1 MAIADVLV
9 GTKELV
15 DLFGISSRRIEQL
28 RAEGIIESE
37 GKPARYKLVPTLKRY
52 IKYLSDKANGREKKQ
67 TTAQQEEEKLK
78 AEVRIKK
85 AKAETAEL
93 ELDELQGKMHRAED
107 VEAIVTGHVYEVRS
121 MLMAMPG
128 KLAIDLA
135 ALNTPAEVSERVR
148 QEVYYILEHLS
159 TAEYNP
165 EEYRRRVLERQG
177 WNTQQEGEDV
187 TPDDE

>member
-1 MAIADVLV
+1 MAIADELV

-37 GKPARYKLVPTLKRY
+37 GKPARYRLVPTLKRY

-85 AKAETAEL
+85 AKAKTAEL

-135 ALNTPAEVSERVR
+135 ALNTPAR
-148 QEVYYILEHLS
+148 
-159 TAEYNP
+159 T
-165 EEYRRRVLERQG
+165 VLRATSPG
-177 WNTQQEGEDV
+177 SV
-187 TPDDE
+187 TPRLRITSTTMMPKARPARASMVL

>member
-1 MAIADVLV
+1 MFTKEPV
-9 GTKELV
+9 GTKEV
-15 DLFGISSRRIEQL
+15 ANVFGVSTRRIEQL
-28 RAEGIIESE
+28 KAEGIIQ
-37 GKPARYKLVPTLKRY
+37 GTGRPTKYDPEPTIRAY

-85 AKAETAEL
+85 AKAKTAEL

-148 QEVYYILEHLS
+148 QEV
-159 TAEYNP
+159 
-165 EEYRRRVLERQG
+165 
-177 WNTQQEGEDV
+177 
-187 TPDDE
+187 

>member
-1 MAIADVLV
+1 MAIADGTV
-9 GTKELV
+9 GTKELAE
-15 DLFGISSRRIEQL
+15 LFGVSTRRVDQL
-28 RAEGIIESE
+28 RAEGIVE
-37 GKPARYKLVPTLKRY
+37 GTGRPTKYQLVPTIKRY
-52 IKYLSDKANGREKKQ
+52 IKYLSDKAAGREKKQ

-85 AKAETAEL
+85 AKAKTAEL

-107 VEAIVTGHVYEVRS
+107 VEAVVTGHVYEVRS

-128 KLAIDLA
+128 KLAIDVA
-135 ALNTPAEVSERVR
+135 ALKTPAEVSERIR

>member
-1 MAIADVLV
+1 MAIADGTV
-9 GTKELV
+9 GTKELAE
-15 DLFGISSRRIEQL
+15 LFGVSTRRVDQL
-28 RAEGIIESE
+28 RAEGIVE
-37 GKPARYKLVPTLKRY
+37 GTGRPTKYQLVPTIKRY

-85 AKAETAEL
+85 AKAKTAEL

-107 VEAIVTGHVYEVRS
+107 VEAVVTGHVYEVRS

-128 KLAIDLA
+128 KLAIDVA
-135 ALNTPAEVSERVR
+135 ALKTPAEVSERIR

-187 TPDDE
+187 MPDDE

>member
-1 MAIADVLV
+1 MAAQDGLV
-9 GTKELV
+9 GAKELAE
-15 DLFGISSRRIEQL
+15 LFGVSVRRIDQL
-28 RAEGIIESE
+28 KAEGIIEGE
-37 GKPARYKLVPTLKRY
+37 GRPSRYKLVPTIKRY
-52 IKYLSDKANGREKKQ
+52 IKYLSDKAAGREKKQ

-85 AKAETAEL
+85 AKAKTAEL

-107 VEAIVTGHVYEVRS
+107 VEAVVTGHVYEVRS

-128 KLAIDLA
+128 KLAIDVA
-135 ALNTPAEVSERVR
+135 ALKTPAEVSERIR
-148 QEVYYILEHLS
+148 QEIYYILEHLS

-177 WNTQQEGEDV
+177 WNTQQEGEEV

>member
-1 MAIADVLV
+1 MAAAEGLV
-9 GTKELV
+9 GAKELAE
-15 DLFGISSRRIEQL
+15 LFGVTTRRVEQL
-28 RAEGIIESE
+28 KAEGIIQGE
-37 GKPARYKLVPTLKRY
+37 GRPTRYKLVPTIKAY

-67 TTAQQEEEKLK
+67 TSAQQEEEKLK

-85 AKAETAEL
+85 AKAKTAEL

-107 VEAIVTGHVYEVRS
+107 VEAIVTAHVYEVRS

-135 ALNTPAEVSERVR
+135 ALHTPAEVSERVR

-159 TAEYNP
+159 TAEYNKD
-165 EEYRRRVLERQG
+165 EYKKRVMERQG
-177 WNTQQEGEDV
+177 WETEPEQEGAGED
-187 TPDDE
+187 E